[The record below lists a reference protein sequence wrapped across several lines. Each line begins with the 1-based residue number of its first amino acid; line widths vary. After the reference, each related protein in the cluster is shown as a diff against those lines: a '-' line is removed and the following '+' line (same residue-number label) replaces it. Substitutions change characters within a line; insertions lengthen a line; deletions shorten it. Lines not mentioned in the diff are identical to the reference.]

1 MTRIIK
7 DFNFE
12 NLEFQFDYR
21 FDGADWDIDVTGNTD
36 AAQEALDDD
45 EFHDR
50 VYAHV
55 NKTWFK
61 DNKNYVD
68 A

>member
-21 FDGADWDIDVTGNTD
+21 FDGSDWDIDVTGNTD
-36 AAQEALDDD
+36 AAQEALNDD
-45 EFHDR
+45 EFFDR
-50 VYAHV
+50 VYAYV
-55 NKTWFK
+55 NKTWFS
-61 DNKNYVD
+61 DNKNYVE